1 MAAKRLKHHPA
12 ADVFPMMDDERMQEL
27 QEDIRKYGQMEPIT
41 ICDGKILDGRN
52 RYAACLA
59 IGAKPTTRVHH
70 GDPWLFAWSLNGA
83 RRDLNQT
90 QRVLIYQDCVKGSA
104 KWNKRQDKII
114 ADAQKKRAESA
125 ARQARNKN
133 GEFVPAV
140 GTEYP
145 LPAKAPKKHVTREA
159 IAKDLGVSDSLVKNA
174 NQIAARPDLKKKVI
188 TGETTPT
195 QALKEIRGK
204 TSKPA
209 AKSCVPAFEKLWA
222 NASKKDRQAIR
233 KIVLNKS

>member
-1 MAAKRLKHHPA
+1 MAAKKLKHHPA
-12 ADVFPMMDDERMQEL
+12 ANVFPMMDDERMQEL

-83 RRDLNQT
+83 RRDLNKT
-90 QRVLIYQDCVKGSA
+90 QRALFYLDCVKGSE
-104 KWNKRQDKII
+104 KWNETQGKII
-114 ADAQKKRAESA
+114 AEAQKKRAESA
-125 ARQARNKN
+125 ARQARNEN
-133 GEFVPAV
+133 GAFVPVA
-140 GTEYP
+140 GHRD
-145 LPAKAPKKHVTREA
+145 LRPAKGGRNATREA
-159 IAKDLGVSDSLVKNA
+159 IAKDVQVSDSTVKRA
-174 NQIAARPDLKKKVI
+174 NQIASRPDIKQKVVAGEI
-188 TGETTPT
+188 TPA

-204 TSKPA
+204 TSKPTS
-209 AKSCVPAFEKLWA
+209 KSCVPAFEKLWA

>member
-27 QEDIRKYGQMEPIT
+27 QENIRKYGQMEPIT

-83 RRDLNQT
+83 RRDLEKT
-90 QRVLIYQDCVKGSA
+90 VRVLIYQDCVKGSTE
-104 KWNKRQDKII
+104 WNKRQDKIMK
-114 ADAQKKRAESA
+114 DAQKKRAESA
-125 ARQARNKN
+125 ARQARNEN
-133 GEFVPAV
+133 GDFMAV
-140 GTEYP
+140 ADRDDQRPRKGGT
-145 LPAKAPKKHVTREA
+145 AVTREA
-159 IAKDLGVSDSLVKNA
+159 VAAELNVSPATVGRATEIAK
-174 NQIAARPDLKKKVI
+174 RPELKQKVVAGEI
-188 TGETTPT
+188 TPA
-195 QALKEIRGK
+195 QALKEIRGT

-209 AKSCVPAFEKLWA
+209 TKSCVPAFKKLWA

-233 KIVLNKS
+233 KIVTEE

>member
-83 RRDLNQT
+83 RRDLSKT
-90 QRVLIYQDCVKGSA
+90 VRVLIYMDCVKGSK
-104 KWNKRQDKII
+104 KWNTRQDKIMK
-114 ADAQKKRAESA
+114 DAQKKRSESA
-125 ARQARNKN
+125 ARRARNEN
-133 GEFVPAV
+133 GVFAPVADHNDRR
-140 GTEYP
+140 
-145 LPAKAPKKHVTREA
+145 LAKRGRDATREA
-159 IAKDLGVSDSLVKNA
+159 VAAEVNASPAAVGRATEIAN
-174 NQIAARPDLKKKVI
+174 RPDLKQKVVAGEI
-188 TGETTPT
+188 TPA
-195 QALKEIRGK
+195 QALKEIRGT
-204 TSKPA
+204 TSKPVV
-209 AKSCVPAFEKLWA
+209 KSGVTAFEQLWA
-222 NASKKDRQAIR
+222 NASNKERLAIM
-233 KIVLNKS
+233 